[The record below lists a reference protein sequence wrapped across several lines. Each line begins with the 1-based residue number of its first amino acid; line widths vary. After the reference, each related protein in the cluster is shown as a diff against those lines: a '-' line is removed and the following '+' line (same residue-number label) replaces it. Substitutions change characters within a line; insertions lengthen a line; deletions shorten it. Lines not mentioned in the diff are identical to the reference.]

1 MISAPFHRF
10 SSVRFLSLEARHD
23 QTLFANLSLKAM
35 VSFFT
40 SHSQSPILLINLMI
54 NHFSVWCWRGAT
66 STATEYNSII
76 LWEQAPALAPVW
88 EPSELQAQRLCAQSA
103 IAVRDSRG
111 ERQLQIQNTNT
122 TNTTTTNTNTT
133 MTTTGVAST
142 KTADP
147 GQSPILVRD
156 SHWCRCS
163 EQIQNTNTTSL
174 NSSEIPSSR
183 IFCSK
188 VLNLK
193 HI

>member
-111 ERQLQIQNTNT
+111 ERQLQIQKSNTR
-122 TNTTTTNTNTT
+122 NTTTTYSNTTITTNRAANTETFAYIQRSHSTNPGERQPPMLMIRTNT
-133 MTTTGVAST
+133 
-142 KTADP
+142 KCKYNKP
-147 GQSPILVRD
+147 ENQ
-156 SHWCRCS
+156 
-163 EQIQNTNTTSL
+163 
-174 NSSEIPSSR
+174 
-183 IFCSK
+183 
-188 VLNLK
+188 
-193 HI
+193 